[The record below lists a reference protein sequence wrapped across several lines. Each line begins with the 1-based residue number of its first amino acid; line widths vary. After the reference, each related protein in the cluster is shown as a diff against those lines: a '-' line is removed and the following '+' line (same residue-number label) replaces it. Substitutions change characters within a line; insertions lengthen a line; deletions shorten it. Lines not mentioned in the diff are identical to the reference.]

1 MKDRKQG
8 TASLRKIPG
17 KLGNTAQNKTIKGK
31 SVDSKLPISKVIPKF
46 KLLNDRARKTLA
58 SGRGGMIGGGA
69 VVKPYTVRL
78 PKANDSASKE
88 GMFKRKVRLDSR
100 NGPVVTTI
108 VEKHETWNSS
118 TSIKIGNSSSHEKR
132 SPRETERVTRK
143 ENFEIHIN
151 NDRAAPTMDSGRTY
165 EPVEQASFYQRNPI
179 PVQAQAHI
187 LPAPIAATGISS
199 ASSAF
204 RTPMAVMDMYTGRY
218 GRPAMEPYR
227 PPPAVQ
233 QFYNALSSNNAS
245 STMLNASHLGANPQI
260 TQQRSTF
267 SPAQS
272 FNVLSDRFSDNPG
285 QIRKPY
291 E

>member
-1 MKDRKQG
+1 MKGRKQG
-8 TASLRKIPG
+8 TASLRKMPG
-17 KLGNTAQNKTIKGK
+17 KLGNTVPTKTIKGK
-31 SVDSKLPISKVIPKF
+31 SADSKLPISKVIPKF
-46 KLLNDRARKTLA
+46 KLVNDRAKRTLA
-58 SGRGGMIGGGA
+58 NGKSGMIGGA
-69 VVKPYTVRL
+69 VVKPHTVRL
-78 PKANDSASKE
+78 PKAKDSASKE
-88 GMFKRKVRLDSR
+88 ISFQRKVRLDSR
-100 NGPVVTTI
+100 NGPVITTI
-108 VEKHETWNSS
+108 VEKHEARTSS
-118 TSIKIGNSSSHEKR
+118 TLIKFSNSSSQEKR
-132 SPRETERVTRK
+132 SPHEAERVTKK

-151 NDRAAPTMDSGRTY
+151 NDRAAPTMESGRTY

-179 PVQAQAHI
+179 PVQAQAQI
-187 LPAPIAATGISS
+187 LPAPIVATGISS

-218 GRPAMEPYR
+218 GRPTMEPYR

-245 STMLNASHLGANPQI
+245 STMLNAPHLGANPQI
-260 TQQRSTF
+260 TQQRSAF
-267 SPAQS
+267 SSAQS